1 MSKAAWRRPTP
12 SEICR
17 AIKAIERSGLPVA
30 QLRIEP
36 DGTIVV
42 GTQPPA
48 PPEGDT
54 DADEWKVVAR

>member
-12 SEICR
+12 TEINR
-17 AIKAIERSGLPVA
+17 AIRAVEKAGLPVA

-48 PPEGDT
+48 SPPEDGNPT
-54 DADEWKVVAR
+54 DEWKVA

>member
-42 GTQPPA
+42 GTQSAPTA
-48 PPEGDT
+48 PPDGDT
-54 DADEWKVVAR
+54 NADVVA